1 MAAST
6 HGLNMMKNIYF
17 QKEAWGDVALQ
28 HKGQVHHFSNLI
40 SLIGFIQN
48 EYGSEFNL
56 IEVTDENWQELHEE
70 GIFNAQ

>member
-1 MAAST
+1 MET
-6 HGLNMMKNIYF
+6 GTYGLIMIKDIYF

-56 IEVTDENWQELHEE
+56 IEVTDENWQELNEE
-70 GIFNAQ
+70 GVFNEQ